1 MKGMPE
7 AGEIVIASGG
17 GGIPAIRKGNHFK
30 GVGAVI
36 GKDFTGCLLA
46 RELNADFL
54 IILTAVEQVALH
66 FGTPQETWLSRI
78 SVKEAKRCVEE
89 GHFAPDPMLPKVQA
103 GISFAASAPG
113 RAVRITFRYNAA

>member
-1 MKGMPE
+1 MPE

-17 GGIPAIRKGNHFK
+17 GGIPAISKGNHLK

-36 GKDFTGCLLA
+36 GKDFASCLLA

-66 FGTPQETWLSRI
+66 FGTPQGTWLSRI

-89 GHFAPDPMLPKVQA
+89 GNFSPGSMLPKYRQA
-103 GISFAASAPG
+103 YPLPPL
-113 RAVRITFRYNAA
+113 R